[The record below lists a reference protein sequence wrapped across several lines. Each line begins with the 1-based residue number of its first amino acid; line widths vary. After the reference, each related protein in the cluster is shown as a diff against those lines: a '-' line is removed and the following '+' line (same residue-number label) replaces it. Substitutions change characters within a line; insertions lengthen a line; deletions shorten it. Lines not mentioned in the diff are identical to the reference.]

1 MKPEVQQLLL
11 KQPEH
16 KLKRVLELRDC
27 VMQTDTTLTEGL
39 KSGRITFFSGTQAI
53 AFICSKAETDYTE
66 LGFFNGASLTDVE
79 QVLQGKNGNSRRLRM
94 YANEKLPVMQI
105 RKWMKEAKDKL

>member
-1 MKPEVQQLLL
+1 MLL

-39 KSGRITFFSGTQAI
+39 KFGRITFFSGTVAI

-66 LGFFNGASLTDVE
+66 LGFFNGASLTDPE
-79 QVLQGKNGNSRRLRM
+79 QMLQGKNGNSRRLRI
-94 YANEKLPVMQI
+94 YAGEKLPVKQI
-105 RKWMKEAKDKL
+105 RKWVKEANERL

>member
-1 MKPEVQQLLL
+1 MKPEVQHILL

-16 KLKRVLELRDC
+16 KLQQLLELRDC

-39 KSGRITFFSGTQAI
+39 KFGRITFFSNGKAI

-66 LGFFNGASLTDVE
+66 LGFFNGASLTDPE
-79 QVLQGKNGNSRRLRM
+79 QMLQGKNGNCRRLRM
-94 YANEKLPVMQI
+94 YAGEKLPVKQI
-105 RKWMKEAKDKL
+105 RKWVKEAIK